1 MVSIMKIISDN
12 NTLTIGAFEP
22 VSLPALNMENIIA
35 KVDTGAYSGAVHC
48 TEIKVMRRQSDRVK
62 VLRFLP
68 SGNGPDTIE
77 LEKYKVTNVRSS
89 SGHRLKR
96 YLIETDIIIRDKRYT
111 VNIGL
116 SDRSDMQRE
125 VLIGRRFLRENGI
138 LVDVR
143 INQELDNDGGE
154 KI

>member
-1 MVSIMKIISDN
+1 MKNIIDK
-12 NTLTIGAFEP
+12 NTLTIGAFEY
-22 VSLPALNMENIIA
+22 VSLPGLKMDNIIA

-48 TEIKVMRRQSDRVK
+48 ESIELIRRKSDLMK
-62 VLRFLP
+62 VLRFVP
-68 SGNGPDTIE
+68 SHNHSDVIE
-77 LEKYKVTNVRSS
+77 VEKYKVTNVRSS

-111 VNIGL
+111 VIIGL

-125 VLIGRRFLRENGI
+125 VLIGRRFLRQNAI

-154 KI
+154 KL

>member
-1 MVSIMKIISDN
+1 MKSSSDN

-22 VSLPALNMENIIA
+22 VSLPSLNMKNVIA

-48 TEIKVMRRQSDRVK
+48 TVIKVIRHKSDGVK
-62 VLRFLP
+62 VLQFMP
-68 SGNGPDTIE
+68 SGNHQGIIE

-96 YLIETDIIIRDKRYT
+96 YLIETDIIIRNKRYT
-111 VNIGL
+111 VSIGL

-125 VLIGRRFLRENGI
+125 VLIGRRFLRQNGI

>member
-1 MVSIMKIISDN
+1 MTNNISDN
-12 NTLTIGAFEP
+12 KPLTIGAFEH
-22 VSLPALNMENIIA
+22 VSLPSLKLENIIA
-35 KVDTGAYSGAVHC
+35 KIDTGAYSGAVHC
-48 TEIKVMRRQSDRVK
+48 SVIKVIHRSPDGLKVIRFIPSDGHQDIV
-62 VLRFLP
+62 
-68 SGNGPDTIE
+68 E

-96 YLIETDIIIRDKRYT
+96 YLIETDIIIRNKRYT

-125 VLIGRRFLRENGI
+125 VLIGRRFLRQNGI

-154 KI
+154 KL

>member
-1 MVSIMKIISDN
+1 MKNLSDN
-12 NTLTIGAFEP
+12 NTLTIGAFES

-48 TEIKVMRRQSDRVK
+48 TLIKIIRRKLDGVK
-62 VLRFLP
+62 VLHFVP
-68 SGNGPDTIE
+68 SGNHQGVIE

-96 YLIETDIIIRDKRYT
+96 YLIETDIIIRNKRYT
-111 VNIGL
+111 VSIGL

-125 VLIGRRFLRENGI
+125 VLIGRRFLRQNGI

>member
-1 MVSIMKIISDN
+1 MNIMKIISDN

-22 VSLPALNMENIIA
+22 VSLPSLNMKNVIA

-48 TEIKVMRRQSDRVK
+48 TDIRVARRQSDGVK
-62 VLRFLP
+62 VLRFVP
-68 SGNGPDTIE
+68 SGNGPDAIE

-111 VNIGL
+111 VKIGL

-154 KI
+154 KL

>member
-1 MVSIMKIISDN
+1 MNIMKIISDN

-48 TEIKVMRRQSDRVK
+48 TEIKVRRRQSDGVK
-62 VLRFLP
+62 VLHFVP

-143 INQELDNDGGE
+143 INQGLDNDGGE